1 MKRVITAVVATV
13 AGVLWVVTYRVTPHS
28 RPVAATSPTASPA
41 PSASPT
47 ASGAPSSTASPSP
60 SPRGP
65 SGSFTG
71 SDVPTMYGDVQV
83 RAVLTNGKVTN
94 VVAVQLPSD
103 RARSAEIS
111 QIAGPMLRQEA
122 VQAQSAR
129 IDIISGATYTSVA
142 YAQSLS
148 DALKQ
153 AKAG

>member
-1 MKRVITAVVATV
+1 MKRVIGALVATI

-41 PSASPT
+41 ASTSPS
-47 ASGAPSSTASPSP
+47 ASGAPSASPSP

-94 VVAVQLPSD
+94 VVAVQMPYD

-153 AKAG
+153 AKG